1 MPVRLYAHR
10 GAAAE
15 RPENTLPSF
24 RRALELGADALEM
37 DLHATSDGVVVVS
50 HDPDGARLA
59 GVAREIRQVALSE
72 LRTWDVGGGAHIPT
86 FTEVL
91 EAFPDV
97 VVNVDI
103 KQREPDIVPAVLDVV
118 RRMSAAER
126 VIIASFYSDILRRVR
141 ALGYRG
147 QTSLGREE
155 VLAVRM
161 LPLAALR
168 RIRGRLGDAVQ
179 IPVVAG
185 PFRLASAE
193 FIEKCHALGLRVDF
207 WTINDV
213 TQARALVALGADGIM
228 TDDPAR
234 MAPALRDV
242 PRT

>member
-50 HDPDGARLA
+50 HDPDGGRLA
-59 GVAREIRQVALSE
+59 GVAREIRRVSLSE

-86 FTEVL
+86 FAEVL
-91 EAFPDV
+91 EEFPDV

-103 KQREPDIVPAVLDVV
+103 KQRVPDIVPAVVDVV
-118 RRMSAAER
+118 RRMSAEER
-126 VIIASFYSDILRRVR
+126 VIIASFHSDTLRRVR

-155 VLAVRM
+155 VLAVRV

-168 RIRGRLGDAVQ
+168 RIRGRLGDAAQV
-179 IPVVAG
+179 PVVAG

-193 FIEKCHALGLRVDF
+193 FIDKCHAAGLRVDF

-234 MAPALRDV
+234 VRLR
-242 PRT
+242 